1 MTDTARGRD
10 SIGVAVGSPVKDSA
24 RIRGVFRL
32 EKYRSEADYL
42 AGKSYE
48 VAEAENAFTTVGL
61 QAMGRL
67 LTAQGGVTAFS
78 NANAHTGVGDSTT
91 AFAVGQ
97 TDLQAATNKLRKAM
111 EATYPTDPSGGAYVF
126 RSVYAS
132 GDANFAWAEMAVF
145 NASSSGIMLCR
156 VVSAQGTKT
165 AGQVWTLTY
174 TMTVT

>member
-1 MTDTARGRD
+1 MDRATGKD
-10 SIGVAVGSPVKDSA
+10 GVGVGVLSPVKDTA
-24 RIRGVFRL
+24 RLRGVFRL
-32 EKYRSEADYL
+32 EKFASEDDFR
-42 AGKSYE
+42 AGRSYE
-48 VAEAENAFTTVGL
+48 TREVENAFTTAGL

-67 LTAQGGVTAFS
+67 VTAQGSVTAFS
-78 NANAHTGVGDSTT
+78 NPNAHTGVGDSTT

-111 EATYPTDPSGGAYVF
+111 DTGYPTDPAGGAWVW
-126 RSVYAS
+126 RSVFAG

-145 NASSSGIMLCR
+145 NASSGGIMLCR

>member
-1 MTDTARGRD
+1 MDRSEGKD
-10 SIGVAVGSPVKDSA
+10 GIGVGVLSPVKDSL
-24 RIRGVFRL
+24 RLRGVFRL
-32 EKYRSEADYL
+32 EKFRSQEDYEA
-42 AGKSYE
+42 GRSYE
-48 VAEAENAFTTVGL
+48 TAEAENAFTTAGL

-78 NANAHTGVGDSTT
+78 NGNAHTGVGDSTT

-97 TDLQAATNKLRKAM
+97 TDLQAASNKLRKAM
-111 EATYPTDPSGGAYVF
+111 EATYPTDPSGGVWVW
-126 RSVYAS
+126 RSVFGS
-132 GDANFAWAEMAVF
+132 GDANYAWAEMAVF